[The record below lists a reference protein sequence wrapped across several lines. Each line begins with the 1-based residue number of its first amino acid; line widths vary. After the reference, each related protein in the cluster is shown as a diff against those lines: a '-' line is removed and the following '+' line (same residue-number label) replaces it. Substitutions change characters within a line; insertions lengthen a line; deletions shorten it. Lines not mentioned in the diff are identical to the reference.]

1 MLLLLLIV
9 DVQSTKRD
17 FAGARWIRHVLC
29 FQALEVLSL
38 AITMVVTA
46 FFGPLVLAIGFA
58 VALGLRCVAA
68 LIAVVALSSEV
79 GATDAKHLSAPVAL
93 ASKQRDTSLPRHSP
107 LGRRALDSAAELWD
121 AQGVT
126 V

>member
-9 DVQSTKRD
+9 CGQSTNSG
-17 FAGARWIRHVLC
+17 FAGARLIRHVLF
-29 FQALEVLSL
+29 FQSLEVLSL
-38 AITMVVTA
+38 TITMVLAA
-46 FFGPLVLAIGFA
+46 FRSSLVLAIGFA

-68 LIAVVALSSEV
+68 LVAAVALSSEI
-79 GATDAKHLSAPVAL
+79 GATHAEHLPAPLAL
-93 ASKQRDTSLPRHSP
+93 ASKKRDTTLLRHRP

-121 AQGVT
+121 AQDVT